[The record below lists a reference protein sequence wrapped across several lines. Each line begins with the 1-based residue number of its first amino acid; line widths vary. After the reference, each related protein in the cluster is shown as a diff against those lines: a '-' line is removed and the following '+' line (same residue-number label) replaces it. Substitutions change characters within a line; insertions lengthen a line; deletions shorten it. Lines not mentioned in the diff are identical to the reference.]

1 MQTFINRLL
10 KLCTLMC
17 LMFAFSAH
25 AQLGKS
31 MGLDSNLVCW
41 KDSYGR
47 GVGTIPGSCG
57 PGQTKS
63 GLLCYNDCKPGEN
76 NVAGVCWSGCPEG
89 TTDIGATCVKKDV
102 SSYGRGAGYVIWDE
116 DKCNKAHRDDW
127 NDKIKV
133 ARLSQGVIVRA
144 YEHPNFGG
152 AFIDLKPNGQQT
164 LDGSWHNRI
173 SSMKIRTM
181 VSAPTYGF
189 NGDDA
194 VFKIEDRVAQLNRM
208 LPMWSE
214 AAAWY
219 QTEAKS
225 GVRIDA
231 VRRLRVLELA
241 VYEAYAL
248 NYSQQVKNR
257 AYEQLQDYHQNDR
270 AKLLVYADVPATN
283 IANLTGQ
290 MVERKNTIAEIDRLA
305 GSKSAAALGDE
316 WKKLATERDELD
328 KLIRT
333 GPRQGMVRN
342 GKDGHLSYPAAGVE
356 ICFFDQK
363 QSDRDVPGSNA
374 QMKGN
379 KTHCVTTNAEGFAE
393 NSETDWRRMRSAF
406 VPSNVQVGAYKEK
419 GFAGASRDL
428 DPSTWIHFGDF
439 GGINWDAA
447 IGSFKVAPFSPKACF
462 WGETSDLIKR
472 SSEER
477 QCWQP
482 DRDIAEMPKG
492 QGCEKSGALWY
503 PQCRQNFS
511 GEGPVCW
518 STTRCTGGTT
528 DAGLFCTKN
537 SYVQAPIT
545 PSCGGQKEY
554 DAGLCYDACKTG
566 YNGIGPVCW
575 GTCPSKMSA
584 DCGAMCGASQGE
596 CGKAI
601 GGQVVSGLEVVGTVA
616 AVAATGGGA
625 AAAKAGAVAGAKAAA
640 KAVSKEL
647 AQRTLK
653 NLKDEM
659 SKNVDKQSAAY
670 KMMQGDLSELEKA
683 LSGDDFDPTALD
695 PTGIA
700 DLVKTFDKPT
710 CVYQP
715 AEKKTPP
722 ANAVNLAATVVAM
735 MATKSAN
742 AVVLASATEGSRPI
756 AAAIA
761 APIAP
766 ASTDVLQVIES
777 RWIRG
782 RCIDANSGGAVG
794 VPMDGTVMWDCNG
807 NANQRFVYDFK
818 LNMIRYPA
826 KNLCLET
833 GGRSQ
838 PARFVACNTAENKQ
852 KWNFELG
859 TNAIRN
865 AGDNMCL
872 DVNMGNAKNG
882 SPVTSWDCHG
892 KSNQAWSF
900 LADTPQKL
908 SVKLEPRHAPNMCL
922 DAADSGNSAQQGQS
936 AILWNCHGRGNQRFF
951 YDQQSKVIT
960 MPEKGLCLRSSGKGK
975 QATFVPCESFN
986 DQQWTITANNSL
998 RSVRF
1003 GTCLDVSNNGK
1014 GNGTQIVDW
1023 DCHNGA
1029 NQQWNFVK

>member
-1 MQTFINRLL
+1 MQTFFNRLL

-17 LMFAFSAH
+17 LMFAFSAQ

-31 MGLDSNLVCW
+31 MGLDSNQVCW

-102 SSYGRGAGYVIWDE
+102 SSYGRGAGYVLWDE
-116 DKCNKAHRDDW
+116 DRCNKAHRDDW

-144 YEHPNFGG
+144 YEHTNYGG
-152 AFIDLKPNGQQT
+152 AFIDIVTNGNQTNLPN
-164 LDGSWHNRI
+164 DWHNRI
-173 SSMKIRTM
+173 SSMKVRTM
-181 VSAPTYGF
+181 VSSSKYRF
-189 NGDDA
+189 SGDDA

-219 QTEAKS
+219 QTEPKS
-225 GVRIDA
+225 GVRIEA
-231 VRRLRVLELA
+231 VRKLRVLEAGLID
-241 VYEAYAL
+241 AYAK
-248 NYSQQVKNR
+248 NASQQIKNR
-257 AYEQLQDYHQNDR
+257 AYEQLQDYHQNDVK
-270 AKLLVYADVPATN
+270 KLLVYNDIPTTN
-283 IANLTGQ
+283 AVNLNAQ
-290 MVERKNTIAEIDRLA
+290 WIERARTIAEVDRLA
-305 GSKSAAALGDE
+305 ADKTAAVLGNE
-316 WKKLATERDELD
+316 WKALVAERDELD
-328 KLIRT
+328 TLLRT
-333 GPRQGMVRN
+333 GPRDNMVRN
-342 GKDGHLSYPAAGVE
+342 PADQNLTYKADGVE
-356 ICFFDQK
+356 VCFFDRK
-363 QSDRDVPGSNA
+363 QAENGDPVPGSIA

-379 KTHCVTTNAEGFAE
+379 KTTCVTTNKDGYAD
-393 NSETDWRRMRSAF
+393 NRETDFKRMRSAF
-406 VPSNVQVGAYKEK
+406 VPWNVQVGVYWTKDFQN
-419 GFAGASRDL
+419 GSRDL

-439 GGINWDAA
+439 GGRNWDQE
-447 IGSFKVAPFSPKACF
+447 IGAFRVAPFSPKACF
-462 WGETSDLIKR
+462 WSDTSDLIKR

-482 DRDIAEMPKG
+482 DRDIAEMPRG
-492 QGCEKSGALWY
+492 QGCERNGALWY
-503 PQCRQNFS
+503 PRCRQGFD
-511 GEGPVCW
+511 GAGPVCW
-518 STTRCTGGTT
+518 STTKCTGGTT
-528 DAGLFCTKN
+528 DAGFFCTKN

-545 PSCGGQKEY
+545 PSCGQKEY

-575 GTCPSKMSA
+575 GTCPSAMST
-584 DCGAMCGASQGE
+584 DCGAMCGKNSGE

-601 GGQVVSGLEVVGTVA
+601 GGQVVAGLEVAGTVA

-735 MATKSAN
+735 MASKSAN
-742 AVVLASATEGSRPI
+742 AVVLASATQANTP
-756 AAAIA
+756 AAASA
-761 APIAP
+761 APAAL

-782 RCIDANSGGAVG
+782 RCIDANSGGAAG
-794 VPMDGTVMWDCNG
+794 VPMDGTVIWDCNG
-807 NANQRFVYDFK
+807 NANQRFFYDFK

-838 PARFVACNTAENKQ
+838 PARFVACNTADNKQ

-859 TNAIRN
+859 SNAIRN
-865 AGDNMCL
+865 GADNMCL
-872 DVNMGNAKNG
+872 DVNMGDAKNG
-882 SPVTSWDCHG
+882 SKVTSWDCHG

-900 LADTPQKL
+900 LDDTPQRL
-908 SVKLEPRHAPNMCL
+908 SVSLEARHAPKMCM
-922 DAADSGNSAQQGQS
+922 DAADNGTNATV
-936 AILWNCHGRGNQRFF
+936 LWNCHGRGNQRFF
-951 YDQQSKVIT
+951 YDQQSKVVT
-960 MPEKGLCLRSSGKGK
+960 MPEKGLCMRGNGKGK
-975 QATFVPCESFN
+975 QANFVPCESFD
-986 DQQWTITANNSL
+986 DQQWTITATNGL
-998 RSVRF
+998 RNVRS
-1003 GTCLDVSNNGK
+1003 GMCLDVTRAEK
-1014 GNGTQIVDW
+1014 GNGTQIMEW
-1023 DCHNGA
+1023 DCHSGT